1 MPNNQFTD
9 LRFTV
14 SHCTCT
20 VNFLVKWQFALTNLN
35 AVGQCLHMFANLSKS
50 IPKTQMNKKTTI
62 SKAANKVLL
71 AMIYVLFFTVQL
83 NLQYHCPSAV
93 DFVNTNVSKS
103 NINPDHA
110 KSYKIIKADASFVKH
125 NRLNRRYQPES
136 PIEISNFFT
145 YIYLAYPKVTGQY
158 FQGQYLKNN
167 LSLSTILLRGP
178 PAMA

>member
-1 MPNNQFTD
+1 M
-9 LRFTV
+9 
-14 SHCTCT
+14 
-20 VNFLVKWQFALTNLN
+20 
-35 AVGQCLHMFANLSKS
+35 
-50 IPKTQMNKKTTI
+50 TQKATI

-93 DFVNTNVSKS
+93 DFVNTNISKS
-103 NINPDHA
+103 NVNADHST
-110 KSYKIIKADASFVKH
+110 SYKTVKSNPSFVKH
-125 NRLNRRYQPES
+125 NRLNRRYQPEA

-145 YIYLAYPKVTGQY
+145 YNYLVYPQVSGQY
-158 FQGQYLKNN
+158 FQGKYLKNN